1 MGSDNTGSV
10 GHDPPNP
17 HDPDG
22 FGMGSDNTGSV
33 GHDPPNPHDPDGFG
47 MGSTAPALTHCT
59 PCPDQYRS

>member
-1 MGSDNTGSV
+1 
-10 GHDPPNP
+10 
-17 HDPDG
+17 
-22 FGMGSDNTGSV
+22 MGSDNTGSV